1 MKILVAGASGAIG
14 RVLTPLLTQAGH
26 QVFGTTRH
34 ADHATALEAAGV
46 RPVIVDVFDQDK
58 LSSAVFRV
66 RPEVIIHQLTDL
78 SAQNFE
84 ANARLRI
91 DGTRHLVEA
100 AHAAGVRRM
109 IAQSIAFA
117 YEPGDE
123 PADETTPL
131 DYKAGWPRKRTVE
144 AVVSLEQAAGE
155 VEQAVILR
163 YGVLYGPGTGYARD
177 GQTAEGLR
185 RGSTSATRAVSCF
198 LHIEDAAR
206 AAVAALDWPAKRL
219 PTIVNVVDDEPAAA
233 TEWMPVLAESLGVPA
248 PAVDRQAPVSGRAV
262 SNAKARGVLGWT
274 PRYPTWRTGFAA
286 ALA

>member
-14 RVLTPLLTQAGH
+14 RMLTPLLTQAGH
-26 QVFGTTRH
+26 QVSGTTRS
-34 ADHATALEAAGV
+34 ADHAATLEAQGV

-58 LSSAVFRV
+58 LTSAVFRV
-66 RPEVIIHQLTDL
+66 RPDVIIHQLTDL
-78 SAQNFE
+78 STQNFE

-123 PADETTPL
+123 PADESTPL
-131 DYKAGWPRKRTVE
+131 DIKAGWPRKRSVE
-144 AVVSLEQAAGE
+144 GVVLLEQAASE
-155 VEQAVILR
+155 VEEAVILR
-163 YGVLYGPGTGYARD
+163 YGVLYGPGTWYARE
-177 GQTAEGLR
+177 GQSAEAIR
-185 RGSTSATRAVSCF
+185 RGSTSATRAISCF

-219 PTIVNVVDDEPAAA
+219 PSFVNVVDDEPAAA
-233 TEWMPVLAESLGVPA
+233 TAWMPVYAASLGA
-248 PAVDRQAPVSGRAV
+248 PPPPVDLQAPVSGRAV